1 MFWYVKVKEY
11 DKVEEYDF
19 FDCIECGVC
28 VYVCLSEILL
38 VYYYC

>member
-11 DKVEEYDF
+11 DKVEEYDL